1 MEEKF
6 GTRLK
11 HAWHVL
17 TNNRDP
23 TEFNQNLGNSYYY
36 RPDRVRFTRG
46 NERTITASLYNR
58 IAMDV
63 ASIDIQHCRTDE
75 NGRFVEHVNS
85 KLNNC
90 LTLEANIDQTHRAFI
105 QDIVM
110 SMFDEGVV
118 AVVPTETT
126 LNPSNTS
133 AYDIDSMRTAKITQ
147 WYPKHVKVNLYDDR
161 IGDKKDIVL
170 PKKTVAI
177 IENPL
182 YAIINEPNSTMKR
195 LVRKL
200 ALLDSIDEVAGSGK
214 LDLILQ
220 TPYPV
225 RSDLKRQQT
234 EKRVEDLWHQVKDS
248 ELGIG
253 YIDATE
259 KVIQLNRPLE
269 NNLLKQIEYLTNQL
283 YSQTGLTQTILD
295 GTADDKTMLNYH
307 SRTIEPIVSAIAD
320 EMNRKFLSKTAR
332 TQGQKILFFRDPFK
346 LVPVGDM
353 AEIADK
359 FTRNEIMTSNEIRQE
374 IGMKPS
380 DDPKADQ
387 LVNSNISQPNDM
399 SQMPPEELP
408 PEDPMAEEYVE
419 EGELQNG

>member
-1 MEEKF
+1 MENGF

-23 TEFNQNLGNSYYY
+23 TELNWNYGNSYYN
-36 RPDRVRFTRG
+36 RPDRPRLTRG

-58 IAMDV
+58 IALDV
-63 ASIDIQHCRTDE
+63 AAISIQHCKVDE
-75 NGRFVEHVNS
+75 NDRFVEHINS
-85 KLNNC
+85 KLNSC
-90 LTLEANIDQTHRAFI
+90 LTLEANIDQSYRAFI
-105 QDIVM
+105 QDVVI

-118 AVVPTETT
+118 AIVPIETT
-126 LNPSNTS
+126 LNPKITN
-133 AYDIDSMRTAKITQ
+133 AYDIYSMRTAKITQ
-147 WYPKHVKVNLYDDR
+147 WYPKHVKVNLYDER
-161 IGDKKDIVL
+161 IGEKKDIVL
-170 PKKTVAI
+170 PKNTIAI

-182 YAIINEPNSTMKR
+182 FAIINEPNSTMKR

-200 ALLDSIDEVAGSGK
+200 AILDSIDEVAGSGK
-214 LDLILQ
+214 LDLIIQ

-225 RSDLKRQQT
+225 RNDLKRSQA
-234 EKRVEDLWHQVKDS
+234 EKRRDDLWKQIKDS

-295 GTADDKTMLNYH
+295 YY

-346 LVPVGDM
+346 LVPVNDM

-380 DDPKADQ
+380 NDPKADQ
-387 LVNSNISQPNDM
+387 LVNSNISQPKEYQQE
-399 SQMPPEELP
+399 SQQESQLNKET
-408 PEDPMAEEYVE
+408 EKYIE
-419 EGELQNG
+419 EGVDQNE

>member
-1 MEEKF
+1 MENTF
-6 GTRLK
+6 GSRLK

-23 TEFNQNLGNSYYY
+23 TTTNQYLGQSYYF
-36 RPDRVRFTRG
+36 RPDRPRFTRG
-46 NERTITASLYNR
+46 NERTMTASLYNR
-58 IAMDV
+58 IALDV
-63 ASIDIQHCRTDE
+63 AAVDIQHCKTDE
-75 NGRFVEHVNS
+75 NGRFIEVVNS

-90 LTLEANIDQTHRAFI
+90 LTLEANIDQTHRAFF

-118 AVVPTETT
+118 AVVPIETT
-126 LNPSNTS
+126 LNPNITS
-133 AYDIDSMRTAKITQ
+133 AYDINTMRTAKITQ
-147 WYPKHVKVNLYDDR
+147 WYPEHVKVNLYDDR
-161 IGDKKDIVL
+161 DGNKKDVIL
-170 PKKTVAI
+170 PKKTTAI

-182 YAIINEPNSTMKR
+182 FAIINEPNSTMKR

-214 LDLILQ
+214 LDIIMQ

-225 RSDLKRQQT
+225 KNDIQREKA
-234 EKRVEDLWHQVKDS
+234 EKRRKDLWDQIKNS

-259 KVIQLNRPLE
+259 KITQLNRPLE

-295 GTADDKTMLNYH
+295 GTADEATMLNYNN
-307 SRTIEPIVSAIAD
+307 RTIEPIVSAIVD

-332 TQGQKILFFRDPFK
+332 TQGQKIMFFRDPFS
-346 LVPVGDM
+346 LVPLGEV
-353 AEIADK
+353 AKIADTM
-359 FTRNEIMTSNEIRQE
+359 TRNEIMTSNEIRQGL
-374 IGMKPS
+374 GMKPAN
-380 DDPKADQ
+380 DPRADQ
-387 LVNSNISQPNDM
+387 LVNSNISQPADM
-399 SQMPPEELP
+399 SQMPPEEIP
-408 PEDPMAEEYVE
+408 PEGQAEVPMEEQMVE
-419 EGELQNG
+419 E

>member
-1 MEEKF
+1 MENTV
-6 GTRLK
+6 GSRLK

-23 TEFNQNLGNSYYY
+23 TMYGQDLGASYYY

-63 ASIDIQHCRTDE
+63 AGIEIQHCKTDK
-75 NGRFVEHVNS
+75 NGRFVEQVNS
-85 KLNNC
+85 HLNNC
-90 LTLEANIDQTHRAFI
+90 LTVEANIDQTHRALF

-118 AVVPTETT
+118 AVVPTKTT
-126 LNPSNTS
+126 LNPNVTAS
-133 AYDIDSMRTAKITQ
+133 YDIGAMRTAKITQ
-147 WYPKHVKVNLYDDR
+147 WYPQHVKVNLYDDR
-161 IGDKKDIVL
+161 DGQKKDIIVS
-170 PKKTVAI
+170 KKTVAI

-182 YAIINEPNSTMKR
+182 FAIINEPNSTMKR

-214 LDLILQ
+214 LELIMQ

-225 RSDLKRQQT
+225 KNEFQR
-234 EKRVEDLWHQVKDS
+234 EKAERRRKDLWDQIKNS

-259 KVIQLNRPLE
+259 KITQLNRPLE
-269 NNLLKQIEYLTNQL
+269 NNLLKQIEYLTTQL

-307 SRTIEPIVSAIAD
+307 SRTVEPIVAAIAD
-320 EMNRKFLSKTAR
+320 EFTRKFLSKTAR
-332 TQGQKILFFRDPFK
+332 TQGQKILYFRDPFK

-359 FTRNEIMTSNEIRQE
+359 MTRNEIMTSNEVRQE
-374 IGMKPS
+374 IGMKPA

-387 LVNSNISQPNDM
+387 LVNSNISQPADQVKPQANVEG
-399 SQMPPEELP
+399 EEST
-408 PEDPMAEEYVE
+408 E
-419 EGELQNG
+419 EGEIQNA

>member
-46 NERTITASLYNR
+46 NERTISASLYNR

-63 ASIDIQHCRTDE
+63 ASIDIQHCKVDE
-75 NGRFVEHVNS
+75 NGRFVETINS
-85 KLNNC
+85 RLNDC

-118 AVVPTETT
+118 AIVPIRATD
-126 LNPSNTS
+126 NPALTS
-133 AYDIDSMRTAKITQ
+133 AYDIGAMRTAKITQ
-147 WYPKHVKVNLYDDR
+147 WYPQHVKLNIYDDR
-161 IGDKKDIVL
+161 VGDKKDIIL
-170 PKKTVAI
+170 PKKSVGI
-177 IENPL
+177 VENPL
-182 YAIINEPNSTMKR
+182 FAIINEPNSTMKR

-225 RSDLKRQQT
+225 RGDLKRQQA
-234 EKRVEDLWHQVKDS
+234 EKRLDDLWRQVKDS

-387 LVNSNISQPNDM
+387 LVNSNISQPNEPQQL
-399 SQMPPEELP
+399 SQSKPEV
-408 PEDPMAEEYVE
+408 EENIE
-419 EGELQNG
+419 EGENQDE